1 MTPPSSNNATRDTFD
16 KLIPTLVLVGSL
28 VMLCLPVNFVHLAC
42 TTELRRIYIRERLEP
57 LLREYSAPSIGGV
70 QTINGPFTFEKFD

>member
-1 MTPPSSNNATRDTFD
+1 
-16 KLIPTLVLVGSL
+16 
-28 VMLCLPVNFVHLAC
+28 MLCLPVNFVHLAC